1 MGLVKGLKQAR
12 PQLFVIKVNEILK
25 FNIFIKSNNNNGFK
39 TNENLF
45 KTKNIKLFEQSILL
59 GM

>member
-1 MGLVKGLKQAR
+1 MGLFKGLKQAC

-39 TNENLF
+39 TNENLI
-45 KTKNIKLFEQSILL
+45 KTKNIILFEQSMLL

>member
-25 FNIFIKSNNNNGFK
+25 FDIFIKSNNNKGFK
-39 TNENLF
+39 TNEHLI